1 MAHGRPPGRG
11 DGAAPGA
18 GRHGHHGRGPGS
30 GTRPKAAGAG
40 GTAGLRGA
48 EPSPWRGPAPERD
61 TGSGHGPLSPGRT
74 TGLRG
79 GGTLIPAWPGPG
91 TRRERSARAPV
102 RPGAVG
108 GSWSARRGPAGGAV
122 RLRMGG
128 TVGAAGVSGRGA
140 LSYVAVTLG
149 RMAANTSPEAPLPV
163 GEVSRL
169 IGGWIDR
176 LGAVWVEGQITQL
189 SRRPGAGVVF
199 LTLRDPSYDISVS
212 VTCYRQVFDA
222 VADVVGEGARV
233 VVHAKPEWYAPRG
246 QLSLRAAE
254 IKPVGVGELLA
265 RLEQL
270 KKSLAREGLFAPE
283 RKKPLPFLPQLIG
296 LVCGRASAAER
307 DVLENARHRWPA
319 VRFEV
324 RNVPVQGVH
333 AVPQVV
339 QAVKELDARDD
350 VDVIVVA
357 RGGGSVEDLLP
368 FSDEQLVRAVAA
380 CRTPVVSAIGHEP
393 DSPLLDLVA
402 DLRASTPTDAAKKVV
417 PDVGEEYE
425 RVRQLRD
432 RARRC
437 VAAFVDREERG
448 LAHALARPAIQDP
461 HRMIDERAE
470 QVTALLERGRRS
482 LRHQLD
488 RADSELTHTH
498 ARVVALSP
506 AATLKRGYAVLQRAD
521 GHAVRDPGEVEP
533 GETLR
538 ARVSEGD
545 FSVRV
550 DA

>member
-1 MAHGRPPGRG
+1 MA
-11 DGAAPGA
+11 
-18 GRHGHHGRGPGS
+18 
-30 GTRPKAAGAG
+30 
-40 GTAGLRGA
+40 
-48 EPSPWRGPAPERD
+48 
-61 TGSGHGPLSPGRT
+61 
-74 TGLRG
+74 
-79 GGTLIPAWPGPG
+79 
-91 TRRERSARAPV
+91 V
-102 RPGAVG
+102 
-108 GSWSARRGPAGGAV
+108 
-122 RLRMGG
+122 
-128 TVGAAGVSGRGA
+128 
-140 LSYVAVTLG
+140 
-149 RMAANTSPEAPLPV
+149 NTSADAPLPV
-163 GEVSRL
+163 GQVSRL

-199 LTLRDPSYDISVS
+199 LTLRDTSHEISVA

-222 VADVVGEGARV
+222 VADVVREGSRV

-254 IKPVGVGELLA
+254 IRPVGVGELLA

-270 KKSLAREGLFAPE
+270 KKALGAEGLFADD

-339 QAVKELDARDD
+339 QAVKELDALDG
-350 VDVIVVA
+350 VDVIIVA

-368 FSDEQLVRAVAA
+368 FSDEQLVRTVSS

-393 DSPLLDLVA
+393 DNPLLDYVA

-425 RVRQLRD
+425 RVSWLRD
-432 RARRC
+432 RARRS
-437 VAAFVDREERG
+437 VEALLEREERG
-448 LAHALARPAIQDP
+448 LAAALSRPSIEDP
-461 HRMIDERAE
+461 HRMVDEREE
-470 QVTALLERGRRS
+470 QIAALTERSRRT
-482 LRHQLD
+482 LGHLLD
-488 RADSELTHTH
+488 RAESELTHTH

-506 AATLKRGYAVLQRAD
+506 AATLKRGYAVLQKPD
-521 GHAVRDPGEVEP
+521 GHVVRGPDEVAGDE
-533 GETLR
+533 ELR
-538 ARVSEGD
+538 ARVAEGE
-545 FSVRV
+545 FTVRV
-550 DA
+550 TEA

>member
-1 MAHGRPPGRG
+1 MA
-11 DGAAPGA
+11 
-18 GRHGHHGRGPGS
+18 
-30 GTRPKAAGAG
+30 
-40 GTAGLRGA
+40 L
-48 EPSPWRGPAPERD
+48 
-61 TGSGHGPLSPGRT
+61 
-74 TGLRG
+74 
-79 GGTLIPAWPGPG
+79 
-91 TRRERSARAPV
+91 
-102 RPGAVG
+102 
-108 GSWSARRGPAGGAV
+108 
-122 RLRMGG
+122 
-128 TVGAAGVSGRGA
+128 
-140 LSYVAVTLG
+140 
-149 RMAANTSPEAPLPV
+149 NTSAETPLPV

-176 LGAVWVEGQITQL
+176 LGAIWVEGQITQL

-199 LTLRDPSYDISVS
+199 LTLRDPSYDISIG

-222 VADVVGEGARV
+222 VADVVSEGARV

-254 IKPVGVGELLA
+254 IRPVGMGELLA
-265 RLEQL
+265 RLELL
-270 KKSLAREGLFAPE
+270 KKALASEGLFAAE

-333 AVPQVV
+333 AVVQVV
-339 QAVKELDARDD
+339 QAVKELDEIDD
-350 VDVIVVA
+350 VDVIIVA

-393 DSPLLDLVA
+393 DTPLLDYVA

-417 PDVGEEYE
+417 PDVGEEFE

-437 VAAFVDREERG
+437 LAAFVEREERG
-448 LAHALARPAIQDP
+448 LAYTLARPSIQDP
-461 HRMIDERAE
+461 HRMIDERSGQIAALAE
-470 QVTALLERGRRS
+470 RSRRT
-482 LRHQLD
+482 LGHLLD
-488 RADSELTHTH
+488 RADSELAHTH

-506 AATLKRGYAVLQRAD
+506 AATLQRGYAVLQRAD
-521 GHAVRDPGEVEP
+521 GHVVRDPGEVTADEA
-533 GETLR
+533 LR
-538 ARVSEGD
+538 ARVAEGE
-545 FSVRV
+545 FTVRV
-550 DA
+550 SDTGGGTGAAGAAK

>member
-1 MAHGRPPGRG
+1 
-11 DGAAPGA
+11 
-18 GRHGHHGRGPGS
+18 
-30 GTRPKAAGAG
+30 
-40 GTAGLRGA
+40 
-48 EPSPWRGPAPERD
+48 
-61 TGSGHGPLSPGRT
+61 
-74 TGLRG
+74 
-79 GGTLIPAWPGPG
+79 
-91 TRRERSARAPV
+91 
-102 RPGAVG
+102 
-108 GSWSARRGPAGGAV
+108 
-122 RLRMGG
+122 
-128 TVGAAGVSGRGA
+128 
-140 LSYVAVTLG
+140 
-149 RMAANTSPEAPLPV
+149 MAANTSPDAPLPV

-222 VADVVGEGARV
+222 VADVVREGSRV

-270 KKSLAREGLFAPE
+270 KKSLAAEGLFAAD

-333 AVPQVV
+333 AVTQVV
-339 QAVKELDARDD
+339 QAVKDLDAMED

-368 FSDEQLVRAVAA
+368 FSDEQLVRAVAS

-393 DSPLLDLVA
+393 DNPLLDHVA

-425 RVRQLRD
+425 RVRFLRD
-432 RARRC
+432 RARRS
-437 VAAFVDREERG
+437 VEAFIDREERG
-448 LAHALARPAIQDP
+448 LASALARPSIEDP
-461 HRMIDERAE
+461 HRMIDEREQQIAALAE
-470 QVTALLERGRRS
+470 RSRRT
-482 LRHQLD
+482 LGHLLD

-506 AATLKRGYAVLQRAD
+506 AATLKRGYAVLQKAD
-521 GHAVRDPGEVEP
+521 GHVVRAPDEAEP
-533 GETLR
+533 GERLR
-538 ARVSEGD
+538 ARVAEGE
-545 FSVRV
+545 FSVEV
-550 DA
+550 TENEA